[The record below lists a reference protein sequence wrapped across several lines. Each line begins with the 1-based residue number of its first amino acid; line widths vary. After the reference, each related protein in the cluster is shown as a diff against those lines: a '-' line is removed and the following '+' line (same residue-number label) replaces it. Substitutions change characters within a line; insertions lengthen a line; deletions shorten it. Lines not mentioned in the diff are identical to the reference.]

1 MFWLLKVLIE
11 RDVHSLN
18 RPFLY
23 ACSSLLEPSFGKR
36 VAIKFAHST
45 KPIIGFI
52 IDEPEKID
60 KSLEEY
66 NSKSEFQIK
75 EILELIDEYPI
86 ISKKLFRIAEE
97 VAKYFHAPLISVL
110 KVMLPPSLKPSSS
123 FKGKPREAFIKYIV
137 KIKDPDDSLNFN
149 EKKVMAKLEEN
160 GRAKFTGFGAKKT
173 VAILL
178 AKKYI
183 DIVDV
188 LQERV
193 ADYRHEEYREKQLSD
208 EQKKCIDEIIFSN
221 DDTFLLEG
229 VTGSGKTEV
238 YFRLAEHYLSIGN
251 SVLILEPEIALTSR
265 LVTIFKSRFKN
276 QVSVLHSGETPAV
289 LYDEYQKIA
298 RGEAR
303 IVIGARSAVF
313 APLHD
318 LALIVID
325 EEHVNSYKQE
335 NEPFYHARTVALIRQ
350 KLSFLK
356 IVLGSATPSLDTK
369 ARAEKG
375 LYHQL
380 YLTERFNSKPLPKVD
395 IVDMTDIKNVDSE
408 SVIISIPLRKAMTE
422 VLNKEKQVLLFLNR
436 RGYAPI
442 YSCRKCGRIYKCP
455 NCEVPLTYHKQENII
470 KCHHCEYEI
479 SVADLQCQKCGST
492 SFAKTGFG
500 TQRIV
505 DEIQRLFPR
514 ARICRLDK
522 DIASKKK
529 QFAEI
534 LNGFIDHEY
543 DIMIGTQMIA
553 KGHDFSNVELV
564 SALMADKSLSIP
576 NYLANENTF
585 DLLTQ
590 LIGRAGRNSGEGRA
604 IIQTYMPDNEVLHL
618 SAMQDYSSF
627 YKLEMNNRKQFQY
640 PPYTYLAIITVS
652 AKGPREAE
660 QFSYKIKNYLVVN
673 LKNARASIYGPSNP
687 YIKVLNNRYYKNI
700 MIKYKSRAEVEE
712 AFSGLHDL
720 EGGEFKISL
729 DIDPVSNC

>member
-1 MFWLLKVLIE
+1 MIE
-11 RDVHSLN
+11 RDAHSLN
-18 RPFLY
+18 RPFSY
-23 ACSSLLEPSFGKR
+23 ACPSSLEPSFGKR
-36 VAIKFAHST
+36 VAVKFAHST

-52 IDEPEKID
+52 VDDPEKIEM
-60 KSLEEY
+60 SLEEY
-66 NSKSEFQIK
+66 NSQSEFQIK
-75 EILELIDEYPI
+75 EIVELIDNYPI
-86 ISKKLFRIAEE
+86 ISRDLFKLAEE
-97 VAKYFHAPLISVL
+97 VSKYYHAPLISVL

-123 FKGKPREAFIKYIV
+123 FRGKPKESYVKYI
-137 KIKDPDDSLNFN
+137 IKMKEPDDSLNTN

-160 GRAKFTGFGAKKT
+160 GRAKFTAFGAKKT
-173 VAILL
+173 VAVLL

-193 ADYRHEEYREKQLSD
+193 ADYRKEDYNEKQLSL
-208 EQKKCIDEIIFSN
+208 EQKKCIEEIISS
-221 DDTFLLEG
+221 DDKTFLLEG

-238 YFRLAEHYLSIGN
+238 YFRLAEHYLSIDK

-265 LVTIFKSRFKN
+265 LVTIFKSRFKTKI
-276 QVSVLHSGETPAV
+276 SVLHSGETPAV

-298 RGEAR
+298 RGDAR
-303 IVIGARSAVF
+303 IVIGARSAIF

-335 NEPFYHARTVALIRQ
+335 KEPYYHARTVALIRQ
-350 KLSFLK
+350 KLSDMK
-356 IVLGSATPSLDTK
+356 IVLGSATPALDTK

-380 YLTERFNSKPLPKVD
+380 YLTERFNSKPLPTVE
-395 IVDMTDIKNVDSE
+395 IVDMADIKNVDSE
-408 SVIISIPLRKAMTE
+408 SVIISIPLRKAMEE
-422 VLNKEKQVLLFLNR
+422 VLNKNKQVLLFLNR
-436 RGYAPI
+436 RGYAPV

-479 SVADLQCQKCGST
+479 SVADLQCLKCGST

-505 DEIQRLFPR
+505 DEIQRMFPR
-514 ARICRLDK
+514 ARICRLDR

-529 QFAEI
+529 QFAET

-576 NYLANENTF
+576 NYLANEDTF

-590 LIGRAGRNSGEGRA
+590 LIGRAGRTSGEGKA
-604 IIQTYMPDNEVLHL
+604 IIQTYMTDNEVLHL
-618 SAMQDYSSF
+618 SARQDYTSF
-627 YKLEMNNRKQFQY
+627 YKFEMDNRKQFQY
-640 PPYTYLAIITVS
+640 PPYTYLALITIS
-652 AKGPREAE
+652 AKGSREVE
-660 QFSYKIKNYLVVN
+660 QFAYKIKNYLIAN
-673 LKNARASIYGPSNP
+673 LRNARASIYGPSNP
-687 YIKVLNNRYYKNI
+687 YIKMLNNRYYKNI
-700 MIKYKSRAEVEE
+700 MVKYKSRAEVEE
-712 AFSGLHDL
+712 AFSGLYDL
-720 EGGEFKISL
+720 ESGEYKITL